1 MRRRRRASTS
11 QADVG
16 DPVEELPRSKRVA
29 TLVRLAFVAIAQK
42 AVQYSLNGLPTV
54 GADSLGYGQLETAT
68 AWNIPAFP

>member
-1 MRRRRRASTS
+1 MGSSGSAFNSPS
-11 QADVG
+11 SAI
-16 DPVEELPRSKRVA
+16 LPRSKRVA

-42 AVQYSLNGLPTV
+42 AVQYSLNGLLTV